1 MSRRDKIRLTEEE
14 ITEFLRSSK
23 TMICV
28 SNGRNGHPHPM
39 PMWFAVDDDNTVY
52 MTTFR
57 KSQKINN
64 LRSDPRVSLLVET
77 GEIYQ
82 ELKSFL
88 FYTEAEIIDDIDTT
102 VDVMFRISLHRG
114 EVTPDQEK
122 AVKENL
128 HRTAGKRV
136 VMKFPPGK
144 VVSWDHS
151 KLGGV
156 Y

>member
-1 MSRRDKIRLTEEE
+1 MSRRDKIRMTNEE
-14 ITEFLRSSK
+14 ISGFMRSSK

-28 SNGRNGHPHPM
+28 SNGKSGHPHPM

-64 LRSDPRVSLLVET
+64 LMNDPRVSLLVES
-77 GEIYQ
+77 GETYQ

-88 FYTEAEIIDDIDTT
+88 IYTQAEIIDDIDTT

-114 EVTPDQEK
+114 EATLDQEE
-122 AVKENL
+122 AVKKNL
-128 HRTAGKRV
+128 YQTAGKRV

-144 VVSWDHS
+144 IVSWDHS